1 MGFNGNR
8 LIINPSKLQ
17 NYIISMQKHC
27 KEIQDSQTAIESN
40 FKLLGN
46 SWDDK
51 IYDLTNNVLYD
62 TAKSVGRIYEELR
75 KSIVNATEQYN
86 EYISIQEYPGQ
97 HTIAGKNIS
106 EFLTQLRGKEVGNK
120 FYENNNTNLDDM
132 QKYILA
138 MQKYIEDTEKIV
150 KNIRNEYEQIG
161 REGAWVAPQYYQLG
175 NVLNEVEKSIARQ
188 MSCLRDANELTR
200 RKYERLR
207 QLLYGNI

>member
-51 IYDLTNNVLYD
+51 IYDLTNNILYD

-150 KNIRNEYEQIG
+150 KNIRNEHEQIG

-207 QLLYGNI
+207 QLLDGNI

>member
-40 FKLLGN
+40 FKRLGN

-51 IYDLTNNVLYD
+51 IYDLTNNILYD

>member
-1 MGFNGNR
+1 
-8 LIINPSKLQ
+8 
-17 NYIISMQKHC
+17 MQKHC

>member
-40 FKLLGN
+40 FKRLGN

-106 EFLTQLRGKEVGNK
+106 EFLTQLRGKKVGNK
-120 FYENNNTNLDDM
+120 FNENNNTNLDDM

-207 QLLYGNI
+207 QLLDGNI

>member
-51 IYDLTNNVLYD
+51 IYDLTNNILYD

-86 EYISIQEYPGQ
+86 EYISIQEYLGQ

>member
-40 FKLLGN
+40 FKSLGN

-120 FYENNNTNLDDM
+120 FNENNNTNLDDM

-150 KNIRNEYEQIG
+150 KNID
-161 REGAWVAPQYYQLG
+161 
-175 NVLNEVEKSIARQ
+175 K
-188 MSCLRDANELTR
+188 
-200 RKYERLR
+200 
-207 QLLYGNI
+207 LL

>member
-51 IYDLTNNVLYD
+51 IYDLTNNILYD